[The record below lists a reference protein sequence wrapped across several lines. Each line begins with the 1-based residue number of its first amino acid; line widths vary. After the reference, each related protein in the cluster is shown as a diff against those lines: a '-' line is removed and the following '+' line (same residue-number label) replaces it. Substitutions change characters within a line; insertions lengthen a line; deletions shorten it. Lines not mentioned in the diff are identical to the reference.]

1 MSPSSVDGFMC
12 AFITFTLPRDVLLYF
27 SLALSP
33 GCVLALINGILWHV
47 TRWQQPERS
56 YLSPVSTD
64 IVCFLYLCVETRI
77 VYIALAKYVFKWS
90 DEEKKAVQNKPFIL
104 PDVGGKS
111 DSL

>member
-1 MSPSSVDGFMC
+1 M
-12 AFITFTLPRDVLLYF
+12 
-27 SLALSP
+27 
-33 GCVLALINGILWHV
+33 
-47 TRWQQPERS
+47 
-56 YLSPVSTD
+56 
-64 IVCFLYLCVETRI
+64 I